1 MKSSVM
7 QKTFKDN
14 DGNVVIGQSP
24 NLPLIGF
31 MMLGFGSFIA
41 SDASTKKRLRQLSL
55 LSLFTWSTLET
66 VSGVDYF
73 RKMSG
78 ITVSLAIVWL
88 HIRTKKITLT

>member
-24 NLPLIGF
+24 NVPLLWF

-41 SDASTKKRLRQLSL
+41 REAPRKKRLRQFAL
-55 LSLFTWSTLET
+55 LSLFTWSSLET

-78 ITVSLAIVWL
+78 ITVSLAIIWL
-88 HIRTKKITLT
+88 HIRTKKSD